1 MFGYLLV
8 AYIWLVDLLHT
19 TLLQFIGCILD
30 NMCRRYIY
38 FRLLHKIYD
47 PSTDLSEKVKKK
59 ILSNWIQPKNESI
72 LL

>member
-8 AYIWLVDLLHT
+8 AYIWLVNLLHT
-19 TLLQFIGCILD
+19 TLLQFTGCILD

-47 PSTDLSEKVKKK
+47 LSTDLSEKVKKK

>member
-8 AYIWLVDLLHT
+8 AYIWLVDLLHI
-19 TLLQFIGCILD
+19 TLLQFTGCILD

-47 PSTDLSEKVKKK
+47 LSTDLSEKVKKEDP
-59 ILSNWIQPKNESI
+59 IQLNPT
-72 LL
+72 